1 MLEISFGRPMSSE
14 MTLKW
19 QPGSFL
25 QCLQGKSVYLVITL
39 FARAYFHYEG
49 LHVEPWRDC
58 QRTASLQAKFQWIE
72 FSSQVKKMVS
82 VVHSI
87 LGVLKYTIW
96 VKAQA
101 VYPLLRHMG
110 FRVGSPG
117 IQGLG
122 KWTDSTVG
130 AHFGPS
136 VRVSWRLILGFSGS
150 LKWHFHPS
158 YAGPRDLALE

>member
-1 MLEISFGRPMSSE
+1 MLEISFGRPLSSE
-14 MTLKW
+14 MDVSPTRVL
-19 QPGSFL
+19 PTVFTREVSL
-25 QCLQGKSVYLVITL
+25 SSYNTL
-39 FARAYFHYEG
+39 FQGLFPLWRAPCRTLER
-49 LHVEPWRDC
+49 LPENSEPPSQVSMNRV
-58 QRTASLQAKFQWIE
+58 
-72 FSSQVKKMVS
+72 SSQVKKMIS

-87 LGVLKYTIW
+87 LGALKYTIW
-96 VKAQA
+96 VNAQA

-122 KWTDSTVG
+122 KWTDSTVD

-150 LKWHFHPS
+150 LKWHFHLS

>member
-1 MLEISFGRPMSSE
+1 MLEISFGRPLSSE
-14 MTLKW
+14 MDVSLTRVL
-19 QPGSFL
+19 PTVFTREVSL
-25 QCLQGKSVYLVITL
+25 SSYNTL
-39 FARAYFHYEG
+39 FQGLFPLWRAPCR
-49 LHVEPWRDC
+49 PWRDC

-72 FSSQVKKMVS
+72 FSSQVKKMIS

-87 LGVLKYTIW
+87 LGALKYTIW
-96 VKAQA
+96 LNAQA
-101 VYPLLRHMG
+101 VYPLLGHMG

-122 KWTDSTVG
+122 KWTDSTLD

-136 VRVSWRLILGFSGS
+136 MRVSWRLILGFSGS
-150 LKWHFHPS
+150 LKWHFHLS